1 MLGSVYI
8 CSLLTCGCLGQ
19 FEPAAPDFP
28 SALASLEPQT
38 AANQIDAPEADS
50 PAAEPP
56 PQQEPPDR
64 RDAQDPD
71 IYSKLRLQVADP
83 LEARQFVLDKLTEL
97 EGTADKKLDAEK
109 KYYQDG
115 LFYLNKID
123 RATKVELTLPD
134 AIRRALESS
143 YNIRV
148 QSYNP
153 AIGATNVV
161 EAEAAFD
168 MIFFSDATFAKNNTP
183 TSTTLTASDST
194 TRIFSSGLRKFL
206 PTGANVEVA
215 WTITRSEFDS
225 TFAFSTLNPSFRNE
239 LNFLVRQPFL
249 RGFGLDFNRSRI
261 NLASNDRHVST
272 WQFERTVQDH
282 LLQVEEAYW
291 RLAGARRT
299 LVIEGRLITEFQKI
313 YDYLFARRDFDVTP
327 VELNQSKARLDI
339 QIAGFSR
346 VKQNVRDAED
356 NLKALLNDPALT
368 LADDLEI
375 IPTEFPT
382 AEGIVLDRLAELQAA
397 LDHRQELHEAELA
410 IESAR
415 INVGVAKNQALPRFD
430 VTFRYAFD
438 ALGKSQHDAFQ
449 NLSAFD
455 FHNYSVGLQ
464 FEWPIGNRGA
474 RAAVRRARQQHAQ
487 ALASLKLQIEGI
499 LRDVNQAIR
508 ELNTSFEQIGA
519 NLTSVESAL
528 EDVRATEERAER
540 RDPNQLNL
548 ELSAQQRLSSARQS
562 LLQSLLNYNFSISR
576 LERAKGTLLEFNN
589 ITVADTSDNP

>member
-1 MLGSVYI
+1 M
-8 CSLLTCGCLGQ
+8 
-19 FEPAAPDFP
+19 
-28 SALASLEPQT
+28 
-38 AANQIDAPEADS
+38 
-50 PAAEPP
+50 
-56 PQQEPPDR
+56 
-64 RDAQDPD
+64 
-71 IYSKLRLQVADP
+71 
-83 LEARQFVLDKLTEL
+83 
-97 EGTADKKLDAEK
+97 
-109 KYYQDG
+109 
-115 LFYLNKID
+115 
-123 RATKVELTLPD
+123 
-134 AIRRALESS
+134 
-143 YNIRV
+143 
-148 QSYNP
+148 
-153 AIGATNVV
+153 
-161 EAEAAFD
+161 
-168 MIFFSDATFAKNNTP
+168 
-183 TSTTLTASDST
+183 
-194 TRIFSSGLRKFL
+194 
-206 PTGANVEVA
+206 
-215 WTITRSEFDS
+215 
-225 TFAFSTLNPSFRNE
+225 
-239 LNFLVRQPFL
+239 
-249 RGFGLDFNRSRI
+249 
-261 NLASNDRHVST
+261 
-272 WQFERTVQDH
+272 
-282 LLQVEEAYW
+282 
-291 RLAGARRT
+291 
-299 LVIEGRLITEFQKI
+299 
-313 YDYLFARRDFDVTP
+313 
-327 VELNQSKARLDI
+327 
-339 QIAGFSR
+339 
-346 VKQNVRDAED
+346 KQNVRDAED

-382 AEGIVLDRLAELQAA
+382 AEGIILDRLAELQAA

-449 NLSAFD
+449 NLSALD
-455 FHNYSVGLQ
+455 FHNYSVALQ

-548 ELSAQQRLSSARQS
+548 ELSAQQRLSNARQS

-589 ITVADTSDNP
+589 ITVADSLDNP